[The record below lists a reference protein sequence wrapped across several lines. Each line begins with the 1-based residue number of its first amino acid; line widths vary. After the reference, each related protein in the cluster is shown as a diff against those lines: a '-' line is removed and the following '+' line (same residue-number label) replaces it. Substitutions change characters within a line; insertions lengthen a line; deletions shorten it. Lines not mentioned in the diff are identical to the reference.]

1 MLEISSLRK
10 NQIIQLNEL
19 AQIREDSDEFRV
31 LDLFHG
37 GMGVCVKVRNEVSG
51 NEYALKTV
59 QTAFVEEHLSWAMF
73 VEEMKTWLTLSACD
87 GVVEAYCITR
97 INELPYVCAK

>member
-1 MLEISSLRK
+1 
-10 NQIIQLNEL
+10 
-19 AQIREDSDEFRV
+19 
-31 LDLFHG
+31 
-37 GMGVCVKVRNEVSG
+37 MGVCVKVRNELSG

-87 GVVEAYCITR
+87 GIVEAYCIAR
-97 INELPYVCAK
+97 INELPYVCAKWMEGGDLRPLITTRDSDFFYKNVIRIIRTL